1 MKKVLLFLLLILM
14 SQNICSAET
23 ITVPSGTII
32 PFSYDIE
39 VSSKKVQPDD
49 QIPITV
55 VRDIIINNKVIFQK
69 GAKGYLTVFDAK
81 KVRTWHPTEYKK
93 GGYIEIEDG
102 MITDINGTMRPIS
115 YKDYQKGRDLQPV
128 AITSNFGM
136 ANLTTNR
143 GLNADYN
150 EQDFG
155 TINPNGWQMGGSNVI
170 IQKGTRARAVIPQSF
185 KIEIGDI

>member
-1 MKKVLLFLLLILM
+1 MKKVLCLLILLLTPA
-14 SQNICSAET
+14 ICLAET
-23 ITVPSGTII
+23 ITVPAGTII

-49 QIPITV
+49 KIPITV
-55 VRDIIINNKVIFQK
+55 VRDIIINNKIIFQK
-69 GAKGYLTVFDAK
+69 GSKGYLTVFDAK

-93 GGYIEIEDG
+93 GGYVEIEDG
-102 MITDINGTMRPIS
+102 MITDINGTMRQIS

-143 GLNADYN
+143 GLSANYN
-150 EQDFG
+150 EQNFG
-155 TINPNGWQMGGSNVI
+155 SINPNGAITGSNVVI
-170 IQKGTRARAVIPQSF
+170 EKGTRARAIIPQTF